1 MDKEITVPTLPTL
14 ETLKVMSPEGLVG
27 EIISLETLADE
38 HAKSAKQKNKQ
49 ASEIREIVLEKM
61 KEIGLTSV
69 THESGYRATIR
80 KTPKLAII
88 DENIAIE
95 AIKKSKMVNLIDEV
109 PEKVIPAH
117 TTIRVDVLET
127 WIKGASAAGQKM
139 LEGIE
144 FTEKESL
151 VIGKPKNN

>member
-1 MDKEITVPTLPTL
+1 
-14 ETLKVMSPEGLVG
+14 
-27 EIISLETLADE
+27 
-38 HAKSAKQKNKQ
+38 
-49 ASEIREIVLEKM
+49 
-61 KEIGLTSV
+61 
-69 THESGYRATIR
+69 
-80 KTPKLAII
+80 
-88 DENIAIE
+88 
-95 AIKKSKMVNLIDEV
+95 LIDEV